1 MENIDK
7 KEQENQERIV
17 LSQKNKKELVDMILE
32 GKKEIR
38 ELKIDYR
45 QEVNELGDATEQIE
59 ALNEQLFEA
68 GEQFVK
74 VESLDDG
81 MKLNELRKLMDLTLP
96 EIQQIINLYINKNNY
111 GKKRFK
117 NRR

>member
-17 LSQKNKKELVDMILE
+17 LSQKNKKELVDMILIGKDRIKE
-32 GKKEIR
+32 MKNSIHGKKS
-38 ELKIDYR
+38 DYD
-45 QEVNELGDATEQIE
+45 NALEQIE
-59 ALNEQLFEA
+59 ALDEQLLEA

-74 VESLDDG
+74 VETLDDE

-96 EIQQIINLYINKNNY
+96 EIQQIINLYINK
-111 GKKRFK
+111 
-117 NRR
+117 

>member
-59 ALNEQLFEA
+59 ALNEQLMEME
-68 GEQFVK
+68 GTEHVP
-74 VESLDDG
+74 VETLDDE

-96 EIQQIINLYINKNNY
+96 EIQQIINLYINK
-111 GKKRFK
+111 
-117 NRR
+117 

>member
-38 ELKIDYR
+38 EYKRDINR
-45 QEVNELGDATEQIE
+45 TEE
-59 ALNEQLFEA
+59 SHYKSL
-68 GEQFVK
+68 
-74 VESLDDG
+74 ESLHELECQLENYEGTEPVPVETLDDE

-96 EIQQIINLYINKNNY
+96 EIQQIINLYINK
-111 GKKRFK
+111 
-117 NRR
+117 